1 MPEKDLISRKII
13 EQMKEDELHHATV
26 AIEAGGAELPKSVK
40 FLMEEMA
47 KVMTKSVYWV

>member
-1 MPEKDLISRKII
+1 VI

-26 AIEAGGAELPKSVK
+26 ALEAGGAELPAPVK
-40 FLMEEMA
+40 FAMQGMA